1 MQLLLASLLLRR
13 RNHMTNPSEQ
23 TLEATI
29 LAMIAERGPERS
41 ICPSDAAVAVGGKA
55 GDQWGALM
63 PAVRRIAVR
72 LAEEGKLVILRK
84 GKVADP
90 HDFRGVYRLAL
101 PRFE

>member
-1 MQLLLASLLLRR
+1 MSETDRR
-13 RNHMTNPSEQ
+13 
-23 TLEATI
+23 LETAI
-29 LAMIAERGPERS
+29 LSMIAERGPEKS
-41 ICPSDAAVAVGGKA
+41 ICPSDAAVAVAGKA

-63 PAVRRIAVR
+63 PSVRRIAVR

-90 HDFRGVYRLAL
+90 QDFRGVYRLSM